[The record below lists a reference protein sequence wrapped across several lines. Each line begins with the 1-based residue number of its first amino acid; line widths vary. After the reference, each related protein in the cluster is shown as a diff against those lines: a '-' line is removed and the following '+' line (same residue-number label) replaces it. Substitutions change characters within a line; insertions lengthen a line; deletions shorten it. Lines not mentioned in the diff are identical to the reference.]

1 VTRRPLTIWGLFTES
16 DELIGISAKF
26 SREKNML
33 HLAFENDDIAR
44 EFKKINSLERS

>member
-1 VTRRPLTIWGLFTES
+1 LARRPLTIFGLFTES

-26 SREKNML
+26 FREKNML

-44 EFKKINSLERS
+44 EFKELNSLERS